1 MKRCIATVVLG
12 LSASLWQAAPAAA
25 SWGSSATGSANAAA
39 TTITA
44 PGNVTATCNSL
55 LAASVK
61 LTWPASGTPWV
72 TQYEVRWGTNPA
84 SPTQSAIVT
93 GLTHTTPALG
103 LGTWYFTVRSVAGA
117 WRSPVS
123 NQPSRLI
130 ISVLGAGAC
139 V

>member
-1 MKRCIATVVLG
+1 VRRCIATVALG
-12 LSASLWQAAPAAA
+12 LSAIVWQAAPAAA
-25 SWGSSATGSANAAA
+25 QWGASAAGLGAAAA

-44 PGNVTATCNSL
+44 PGTVTASCSSL

-61 LTWPASGTPWV
+61 VTWAAGSTPWV
-72 TQYEVRWGTNPA
+72 TQYEVRWGTNPSA
-84 SPTQSAIVT
+84 PTQSALVT
-93 GLTHTTPALG
+93 GLSHSTPALG
-103 LGTWYFTVRSVAGA
+103 LGTWYFTVRSAAGA

-130 ISVLGAGAC
+130 VSVLGLGAC